1 MHKIAVIL
9 ATMTLASGILCGCN
23 NNEESTENNSN
34 TDSSKV
40 QQEMLSIKDVDV
52 RYKDLSE
59 WKGNWLT
66 FTDYCSDDKLKD
78 AWKAISDETN
88 ISEDKLKETFEELCF
103 VADDVKRLKVDNG
116 VITGYDSND
125 DQVFRHKYELVGE
138 FSEDSDRT
146 VIEGAESYLYKSDEE
161 SGRFNYICMMPICS
175 LEQTDSGIEMA
186 EHFHFNYGNTIE
198 QATNR
203 SGIPTMVEDGISDAK
218 KSETLITFFLGS
230 AKE

>member
-1 MHKIAVIL
+1 MRKIAVIL

-125 DQVFRHKYELVGE
+125 DQVFCH
-138 FSEDSDRT
+138 
-146 VIEGAESYLYKSDEE
+146 
-161 SGRFNYICMMPICS
+161 
-175 LEQTDSGIEMA
+175 
-186 EHFHFNYGNTIE
+186 
-198 QATNR
+198 
-203 SGIPTMVEDGISDAK
+203 
-218 KSETLITFFLGS
+218 
-230 AKE
+230 